1 MARTR
6 PPFATRPAFESLER
20 VARELRLEVITLSH
34 QSKTPLPSTSLSC
47 VELLIALYW
56 NTLRIDP
63 NHSDD
68 PNRDRFIFNK
78 SNGISTLYA
87 VLARRGFFPNEEL
100 KQFNK
105 EGCRLALQPAPRSI
119 PGLEWSMGLPGKGLG
134 VSVGMALAARM
145 LERNYKI
152 YLLIDGNELHN
163 SSLQESA
170 RVAARLRLGNLT
182 VIVESPKPGT
192 TAVNAPAALWQSFGW
207 ETRDVDGHDT
217 TAIGKILKEQRA
229 DELPLALIASTNKG
243 CDVSFANNDIWTNRP
258 PTDEELEAAKK
269 ELAP

>member
-6 PPFATRPAFESLER
+6 PPFATKPAVETLER
-20 VARELRLEVITLSH
+20 VARELRLEVIALSH
-34 QSKTPLPSTSLSC
+34 QSKTPLSRTSLSC

-105 EGCRLALQPAPRSI
+105 EGCRLALQPSPHSI
-119 PGLEWSMGLPGKGLG
+119 PGLEWSIGLPGKGLG
-134 VSVGMALAARM
+134 VSAGMALAARL
-145 LERNYKI
+145 LEQSYKT
-152 YLLIDGNELHN
+152 YLLINGNELHHG
-163 SSLQESA
+163 SLQETA
-170 RVAARLRLGNLT
+170 RIAARLRLGNLI
-182 VIVESPKPGT
+182 VIVEAPKSGT
-192 TAVNAPAALWQSFGW
+192 TADDSPAALWQSLGW
-207 ETRDVDGHDT
+207 DTREADGHDI
-217 TAIGKILKEQRA
+217 TAIGKILKEQR
-229 DELPLALIASTNKG
+229 DNELPLALIASTNKG
-243 CDVSFANNDIWTNRP
+243 CDVSFAGNDIWANRP
-258 PTDEELEAAKK
+258 PTEEEVEAARK